1 MARQLG
7 FTLLEMLLV
16 VALVGIASFYMFGSL
31 AMSNKAYVVVDQV
44 SESQQGMRAV
54 AQLMERDLRHA
65 GKMVPLPA
73 ALCAADNQGSPDVLY
88 VSDGDAVDPGDDF
101 LPYEAAMVQSAVD
114 NLNATGSTTVLVLDS
129 LILEPAPPTRATYD
143 VSGDGTNDSDFQLG
157 GGAIIADLDSPTRG
171 VTCGTI
177 EAVNLGATSITIR
190 TVSNVLNAASG
201 SVRLVAVP
209 AYEYR
214 VANGDELQRNGDLMV
229 KGVEDLQ
236 LAYFLDANDDD
247 IVDPGEMHGSG
258 AGTNANFDSQGA
270 DMRRLR
276 EVRINLV
283 VRSRAEDPDFSG
295 QRQTTENRTA
305 GAGDGY
311 RRRVYTSMVRPRNM
325 VRRF

>member
-1 MARQLG
+1 
-7 FTLLEMLLV
+7 
-16 VALVGIASFYMFGSL
+16 
-31 AMSNKAYVVVDQV
+31 
-44 SESQQGMRAV
+44 
-54 AQLMERDLRHA
+54 
-65 GKMVPLPA
+65 
-73 ALCAADNQGSPDVLY
+73 
-88 VSDGDAVDPGDDF
+88 
-101 LPYEAAMVQSAVD
+101 
-114 NLNATGSTTVLVLDS
+114 
-129 LILEPAPPTRATYD
+129 
-143 VSGDGTNDSDFQLG
+143 
-157 GGAIIADLDSPTRG
+157 
-171 VTCGTI
+171 
-177 EAVNLGATSITIR
+177 
-190 TVSNVLNAASG
+190 
-201 SVRLVAVP
+201 
-209 AYEYR
+209 
-214 VANGDELQRNGDLMV
+214 MV

-295 QRQTTENRTA
+295 QPQTTENRTA